1 MMFIKETWLRSSGD
15 EIKCNDLTR
24 PGYTLNSLACDSR
37 GGGIALLA
45 KNSVAHRIKYKSK
58 FTFNHATFELIHATI
73 LFKHQT
79 VNIFCLYRSPPSRK
93 NKLSFILFLG
103 EFSTLLEF
111 RNSIAGSP
119 IILGDFNLHFDQPN
133 SPNV

>member
-45 KNSVAHRIKYKSK
+45 KNSVAHLIKYTSK
-58 FTFNHATFELIHATI
+58 FTFNHTSFEQIHATI
-73 LFKHQT
+73 WLHQV
-79 VNIFCLYRSPPSRK
+79 VNIFCLYHPSPSRI
-93 NKLSFILFLG
+93 NKLSFTLFLE
-103 EFSTLLEF
+103 EFPNLLEF
-111 RNSIAGSP
+111 SNSIAGSP
-119 IILGDFNLHFDQPN
+119 IILGDFNLQFDQQN
-133 SPNV
+133 SPDV